1 MKGFFMK
8 KLIAFLLSFFILFS
22 LSACGNKETASSS
35 ITYHYKDQTVQ
46 LKDHP
51 KRVVTLT
58 TPLLNMVYAV
68 NGTSLARP
76 TTSNPIP
83 KEAKSLPELGHVQN
97 INIEKLVQMQPDFV
111 IGEKKQNEKLT
122 AMLDSSKIPYLL
134 INYDGINDNIPL
146 IQFLGDLY
154 NQKDTANELIKSYQ
168 KRVTE
173 IEEKAAKEPKV
184 TVAVLRA
191 TGKAVTAE
199 TPLSI
204 GASMAELLHLDNV
217 VVKNMKNYDT
227 KTVPYSLEQLSYNNP
242 DVIFIV
248 TMGKMDEINKKL
260 DEEMS
265 SNPSWSQLKAVKNH
279 RVYFLPPDLFLLNPG
294 LRTPDALEQMYELAY
309 HP

>member
-1 MKGFFMK
+1 MK
-8 KLIAFLLSFFILFS
+8 KLIAFLLSFFFVLS
-22 LSACGNKETASSS
+22 LSGCGNQSTSDAK

-51 KRVVTLT
+51 KRVITLT
-58 TPLLNMVYAV
+58 TPLLNMAYAI

-83 KEAKSLPELGHVQN
+83 EEAKSLPELGHVQN
-97 INIEKLVQMQPDFV
+97 INIEKIVSLQPDFV
-111 IGEKKQNEKLT
+111 IGEKKQNEKLIS
-122 AMLDSSKIPYLL
+122 MLDSNKIPYLL
-134 INYDGINDNIPL
+134 INYDGINDNVPL
-146 IQFLGDLY
+146 IEFLGELY
-154 NQKDTANELIKSYQ
+154 NQEAKAKELIKNYQ
-168 KRVTE
+168 SRLQE
-173 IEEKAAKEPKV
+173 IEDKAAKEPKV

-217 VVKNMKNYDT
+217 VVKNLKNFDT
-227 KTVPYSLEQLSYNNP
+227 KTVPYSLEQLSYDNP

-260 DEEMS
+260 DEEMA
-265 SNPSWSQLKAVKNH
+265 SNPSWSQLQAVKNH

-294 LRTPDALEQMYELAY
+294 LKTPDALEQMYELAF